1 MTNNTM
7 TDNTMTNNSM
17 TTYDRAINNMKSKT
31 TDMLRGANRY
41 GVLEDSDGEKYESE
55 ARLITTGRVLRS
67 IVNQSSTMT
76 TMTNNTMTDNTM
88 TNNSMTTYDRAIN
101 NMKSKTTDM
110 LRGANR
116 YGVLEDSDDEECMNN
131 KVQNVRFENVRE

>member
-1 MTNNTM
+1 LIEFVHSC
-7 TDNTMTNNSM
+7 DN
-17 TTYDRAINNMKSKT
+17 
-31 TDMLRGANRY
+31 
-41 GVLEDSDGEKYESE
+41 DSDIFTKNMTSEIHHQHSEKSIWTKEKYESE